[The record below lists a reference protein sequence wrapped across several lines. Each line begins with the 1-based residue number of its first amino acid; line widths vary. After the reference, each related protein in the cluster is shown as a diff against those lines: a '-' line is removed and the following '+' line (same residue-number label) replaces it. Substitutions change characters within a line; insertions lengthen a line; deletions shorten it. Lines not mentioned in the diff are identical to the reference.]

1 MIGLLASPLARYAA
15 IACAFAL
22 VAGWAWA
29 ERAGRSI
36 AVLELRAAQREVAAL
51 ETRIKQMETRR
62 VEEDRVRREP
72 DPVGRLRDEWG
83 RPD

>member
-1 MIGLLASPLARYAA
+1 MLAFLATPITRYAA
-15 IACAFAL
+15 VAAAFAL

-29 ERAGRSI
+29 ERAGRTI

-62 VEEDRVRREP
+62 VEEDRARREP

-83 RPD
+83 RAD